1 MNRLMN
7 RSILSTLTLAL
18 ALAAGSATALAAD
31 PADDLKGP
39 AVPERTAP
47 GGAAG
52 FGEKPGDAAR
62 RNGEVPLPLPMYLR
76 MLRDV
81 TGPEAAE
88 KLRATDAQREQI
100 EKLSKSHM
108 DAMKAFMEEHR
119 SEIEQI
125 VKEHPQAAR
134 MLREYGFGPGRA
146 GERGGDRGG
155 EPGGKRPEGGR
166 GKRPEGGRP
175 EGKGGPEGDP
185 MGGPGEGGPGP
196 GGRRG
201 PGGPGG
207 PGEGPEMNEKDRA
220 AVMAQL
226 NELRNKAPKAED
238 VKTSIWAVLNAD
250 QQQALQ
256 TKIDAHKKEVLA
268 ERDAKYKEQQK
279 RRFEEGKGTDKAK
292 PAGAKLDDAKRA
304 EVLASLPKEAQDRIG
319 KMPAEQQ
326 ERILSR
332 LAELPAERRAEA
344 LKRLAERRRAGG
356 EGKPGDAPAA
366 K

>member
-1 MNRLMN
+1 MNRNLF
-7 RSILSTLTLAL
+7 STLTLTLAL
-18 ALAAGSATALAAD
+18 IAGTSTALAAD
-31 PADDLKGP
+31 PAEDLKGP
-39 AVPERTAP
+39 TVPERTAP

-62 RNGEVPLPLPMYLR
+62 RSGEVQLPLPMYLR
-76 MLRDV
+76 MLREV

-88 KLRATDAQREQI
+88 NLRASDAQREQI
-100 EKLSKSHM
+100 EKLSKGHM
-108 DAMKAFMEEHR
+108 EAMKAFMEEHR

-134 MLREYGFGPGRA
+134 MLREYGLGPAR
-146 GERGGDRGG
+146 GERGG
-155 EPGGKRPEGGR
+155 EPGGKRPESGR

-175 EGKGGPEGDP
+175 EGKGPEGDP
-185 MGGPGEGGPGP
+185 MGVPGEGGPA
-196 GGRRG
+196 GRRG
-201 PGGPGG
+201 PGGPDG
-207 PGEGPEMNEKDRA
+207 PGEGPEMNEKERA
-220 AVMAQL
+220 ALMAQL
-226 NELRNKAPKAED
+226 TELRNKAPKAED
-238 VKTSIWAVLNAD
+238 VKTSIWAVLTAD

-268 ERDAKYKEQQK
+268 DRDAKYKEQQK
-279 RRFEEGKGTDKAK
+279 RRFEEGRGTDKAK

-304 EVLASLPKEAQDRIG
+304 EVLASLPQEAQDRIG
-319 KMPAEQQ
+319 KLPAEQQ

-332 LAELPAERRAEA
+332 LAELPAERRVEA
-344 LKRLAERRRAGG
+344 LKRLAERRRGGG